1 MSFLPKLLRAFAFIP
16 AVIQGIEAIFG
27 AKTGVQKKESAL
39 SFVQAAL
46 QLTEAIA
53 NREVVDE
60 AKFRDGL
67 SKIIDGVVQCLNA
80 SSWAKAK

>member
-27 AKTGVQKKESAL
+27 AKTGAQKKESAL

-53 NREVVDE
+53 NRDIADE
-60 AKFRDGL
+60 QKFRDGL

-80 SSWAKAK
+80 SSWAKSR